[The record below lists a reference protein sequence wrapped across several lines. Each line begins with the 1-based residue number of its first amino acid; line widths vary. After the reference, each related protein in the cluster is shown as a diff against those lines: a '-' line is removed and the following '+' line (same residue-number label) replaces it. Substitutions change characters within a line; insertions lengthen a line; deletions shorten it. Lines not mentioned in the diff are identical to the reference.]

1 MWLRLQTRHS
11 GGGVMEDSTAIA
23 LAAILADI
31 SEQLEAIAD
40 AIRDIVGDE
49 S

>member
-1 MWLRLQTRHS
+1 
-11 GGGVMEDSTAIA
+11 MEDSTAIA

-49 S
+49 C